1 MIHRRT
7 SIAFLAAAAALAS
20 AGLAHAQAPGIKV
33 GITISATGPAASLGT
48 AQKNTVDLLP
58 RTLGGLPVTYVLLD
72 DATDP
77 TQAAKNARRFV
88 ESENVDVIIGSSTT
102 PTSLAVAEVAHE
114 AKVPQIG
121 LAPYTAKQ
129 VQWTFSLPQTYSLMY
144 SALFKEL
151 KKRNAKT
158 IAYIGFSDALGDAAL
173 KEVERLAAETG
184 IRLVASERYARTD
197 QSVTA
202 QALKIVQSQA
212 DAVVFGASGTAAAL
226 PLRALRQ
233 RGYKG
238 GHFQNHGVANND
250 FLRVV
255 GDAGEGMVSP
265 TGLVLVAE
273 QLPDSHPSKVVALN
287 YLKAYEDKH
296 GAGSRNPFG
305 AYAQDAYLLLDAA
318 VRKVGGKAA
327 PGTPAFRGAVRDALE
342 ATRDV
347 PVTHGV
353 STMSATDHSGLGEG
367 AVALITIEKGTWKL
381 LK

>member
-7 SIAFLAAAAALAS
+7 SLAILAAAALAG
-20 AGLAHAQAPGIKV
+20 AGLTHAQTPGVKV

-48 AQKNTVDLLP
+48 AQKNTVELLP

-77 TQAAKNARRFV
+77 TQAVKNARRFV
-88 ESENVDVIIGSSTT
+88 QAENVDVIIGSSTT

-129 VQWTFSLPQTYSLMY
+129 VQWTFSLPQTYGLMY

-158 IAYIGFSDALGDAAL
+158 IAYIGFSDGLGDAAL
-173 KEVERLAAETG
+173 KEVERLATETG

-202 QALKIVQSQA
+202 QALKIIQSQA

-226 PLRALRQ
+226 PMRALRQ

-238 GHFQNHGVANND
+238 GFFQNHGVANND
-250 FLRVV
+250 FLRVA
-255 GDAGEGMVSP
+255 GDTGEGMVSP

-273 QLPDSHPSKVVALN
+273 QLPDSHPSKAVALS
-287 YLKAYEDKH
+287 YLKTYEDKH

-318 VRKVGGKAA
+318 VRKVGTKAA
-327 PGTPAFRGAVRDALE
+327 PGTPAFRAAVRDALE
-342 ATRDV
+342 ATRDL

-367 AVALITIEKGTWKL
+367 AVALITINKGTWKL